1 MSGSSGRFMQV
12 PRRALLLFAGALW
25 IFAGTKIVNQGIH
38 GLTESSPSTPVVF
51 IVAGV
56 AAAVYFLFIRFVF
69 GPLYFRH
76 RERIIL
82 LEEETAPALSF
93 FDLKGWIV
101 LAFMMALGITLRR
114 TGLIAP
120 LYLGTFYMGL
130 GTALFTGGL
139 FFLKGFMVYHRVRA
153 RLLAN
158 KG

>member
-1 MSGSSGRFMQV
+1 MSGFTNGFLYV

-25 IFAGTKIVNQGIH
+25 VFAGTKIVNQGIH
-38 GLTESSPSTPVVF
+38 GLTEAAPATPTVL
-51 IVAGV
+51 IVAVV
-56 AAAVYFLFIRFVF
+56 AAAVYFMFIRFVF

-82 LEEETAPALSF
+82 LDDERAFALSF

-114 TGLIAP
+114 TGIIAP

-139 FFLKGFMVYHRVRA
+139 FFLKGFLVYRRVRT
-153 RLLAN
+153 RLLAA
-158 KG
+158 KA